1 MQIWWDFSEN
11 TVVPILAT
19 IEQATRAAQEL
30 VQVLRNSV
38 PKTPFTLVQVQLYS
52 IYKLDNLFKAASI
65 NENKMQLPR
74 VKYIYITVQPL
85 SVQESVHQTYMPYP
99 I

>member
-38 PKTPFTLVQVQLYS
+38 PKTPFTLV
-52 IYKLDNLFKAASI
+52 
-65 NENKMQLPR
+65 
-74 VKYIYITVQPL
+74 
-85 SVQESVHQTYMPYP
+85 
-99 I
+99 